1 MSSSVLEERFS
12 SATARLPLAN
22 GFTHTSPEPIE
33 ESRRACWPAGSWSI
47 AIASL
52 LVTVVWVALDI
63 EIKSSLIISGAASI
77 AQMLNC
83 VRNCAADIPW
93 SGPR

>member
-1 MSSSVLEERFS
+1 MPPHVV
-12 SATARLPLAN
+12 PLAS
-22 GFTHTSPEPIE
+22 GFTHTSPEPFE

-77 AQMLNC
+77 AHMLNC
-83 VRNCAADIPW
+83 ARNCAADIPW